1 MRAATTSGTEAPRSQ
16 DSAVRS
22 IVGPM
27 ANTMTG
33 VRVVIVDADTVAGW
47 RRVTPSLAQ
56 LESAVSDLRRFAPGA
71 VIVIL
76 GDPSLRWA
84 LSNEDKERLDDWID
98 HQQVVLAP
106 AGTIGGHVGFIAAA
120 SQKAKFLG
128 MLPVVITD
136 RAVPD
141 CPIARMRRIGERWL
155 FDLDNATVTQVVAS
169 TASQRQRRRKPART
183 ASDPAIPSAK
193 SVAATGVPQDV

>member
-1 MRAATTSGTEAPRSQ
+1 MS
-16 DSAVRS
+16 
-22 IVGPM
+22 
-27 ANTMTG
+27 NKMTG

-56 LESAVSDLRRFAPGA
+56 LESAVSDLRRSAPGA

-84 LSNEDKERLDDWID
+84 LSPADAELLDDWIN

-120 SQKAKFLG
+120 SRKASFLG
-128 MLPVVITD
+128 MVPVVITD

-141 CPIARMRRIGERWL
+141 CPIARMRRVGERWL
-155 FDLDNATVTQVVAS
+155 FDLENASVTQVVPS
-169 TASQRQRRRKPART
+169 SGSQYQRRRKPA
-183 ASDPAIPSAK
+183 
-193 SVAATGVPQDV
+193 